1 MSARGFFIPPGHRG
15 GPGIGKK
22 KSHSNIRSRVHLTR
36 KYLDKGPVDVVVT
49 YPDGSKERKTIEE
62 NTAMVFI
69 DKDIDSSNIRK
80 AVKYLDPDRKATK
93 RPKPTAA
100 QLSALAK
107 GRAKLDKIRGKPTKT
122 RRVKKSKATR
132 AIIEKLPTST
142 ETAYGFPRKIRNMS
156 WT

>member
-1 MSARGFFIPPGHRG
+1 MYGGRGFFIPEGHRG
-15 GPGIGKK
+15 GPAMARKK
-22 KSHSNIRSRVHLTR
+22 RSHSNIRSRVHLTR
-36 KYLDKGPVDVVVT
+36 KYLDQGPVDVVVT
-49 YPDGSKERKTIEE
+49 YPDGTKDRRTIEE

-80 AVKYLDPDRKATK
+80 AVKYLDPDRPATK

-107 GRAKLDKIRGKPTKT
+107 GRAKLDKMRGKPVRRSKKAGTK
-122 RRVKKSKATR
+122 VSH
-132 AIIEKLPTST
+132 PVD
-142 ETAYGFPRKIRNMS
+142 TAYGFPRKVRDMS